1 MVFALCAMSLAPLC
15 AFAIPAIFCV
25 RPYCLA
31 ASVLVAACSKL
42 LLLLLLTVRLP
53 VRSLLLWSLV
63 SVVSAVPVASA
74 DFAVSAVFAFTVVS
88 AGRCL
93 CVLCWLGEG
102 CFACVS
108 AIFTIL
114 TVSSVLLSLLSRLS

>member
-1 MVFALCAMSLAPLC
+1 MLFV
-15 AFAIPAIFCV
+15 
-25 RPYCLA
+25 
-31 ASVLVAACSKL
+31 ACSVL
-42 LLLLLLTVRLP
+42 LLLLLLAVRLP
-53 VRSLLLWSLV
+53 VRSLLLLWSLV
-63 SVVSAVPVASA
+63 SVVSAVPAASA

-102 CFACVS
+102 RFAYVS

-114 TVSSVLLSLLSRLS
+114 TVSSVLLSLLSPLS